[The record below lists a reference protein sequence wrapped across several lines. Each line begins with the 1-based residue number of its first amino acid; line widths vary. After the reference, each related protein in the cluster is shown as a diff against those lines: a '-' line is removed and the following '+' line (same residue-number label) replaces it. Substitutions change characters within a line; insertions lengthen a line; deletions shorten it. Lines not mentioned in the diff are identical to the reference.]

1 MKYQYSETDD
11 TILEDIST
19 TIQNHLVEWYGD
31 QANILLPSPEILS
44 YQNCFIIR
52 FSTRSTSGTSKN
64 ILVKIRRHPKM
75 HSLSQAVLK
84 QDLHGKIPAEYQELE
99 RIYSFFGHFSD
110 DLGAVRPLIYIDKY
124 FAIVMEEFQSQ
135 TLREILMDWGTM
147 LGFKK
152 NTNDLINAAELAG
165 KWLNIFHGQ
174 MHKRHEIEE
183 PYRPI
188 FDEVRELI
196 DRLKAASRQ
205 HNLANSCQND
215 FFQKITSVESKV
227 ISYSAIHGDM
237 TCDNVLYSK
246 ENKVCMIDVKTRH
259 APIYSDIGLILIH
272 PDTFMLQIFSF
283 GLFFRRQHLQMY
295 HAAIIKG
302 YVGDQNDIDYTLIN
316 LYCAIKMLDKWVMYE
331 EIASKTK
338 GWKSFLSLF
347 AAPMLRTYFKPRI
360 KHYLNLMMVGS

>member
-1 MKYQYSETDD
+1 MKYRHSETDD
-11 TILEDIST
+11 TILADISA
-19 TIQNHLVEWYGD
+19 TIKDRLVEWYGD
-31 QANILLPSPEILS
+31 QGNFLLTHPEILT

-52 FSTRSTSGTSKN
+52 FLLRSQSGVSKN

-99 RIYSFFGHFSD
+99 TIYSFFGNWSEN
-110 DLGAVRPLIYIDKY
+110 LGAVRPLTYIEKY
-124 FAIVMEEFQSQ
+124 YAIVMEEFQSQ
-135 TLREILMDWGTM
+135 TLREILMSWGM
-147 LGFKK
+147 RLGFKRNIK
-152 NTNDLINAAELAG
+152 YLLNAAELTG

-174 MHKRHEIEE
+174 MHKRHETKE
-183 PYRPI
+183 PYQPI
-188 FDEVRELI
+188 FNEVQELI
-196 DRLKAASRQ
+196 DRLKTVSQQ
-205 HNLANSCQND
+205 HNLASSFQNE
-215 FFQKITSVESKV
+215 FFEKITSVESRG

-283 GLFFRRQHLQMY
+283 GLFFRKQYIQMY
-295 HAAIIKG
+295 RAAIIKG
-302 YVGDQNDIDYTLIN
+302 YLGDQNEIDNTLIN

-347 AAPMLRTYFKPRI
+347 AVPMLRVYFKPRI
-360 KHYLNLMMVGS
+360 KNYLDLMTAA